1 MTDVTQQD
9 ARLVVMANQ
18 IANNVP
24 VGGEVPQ
31 QVAEHMRKFWTGA
44 MRADLKRIAEQSSDQ
59 LRQEVVAAVALLA

>member
-24 VGGEVPQ
+24 VGGEVPH

-44 MRADLKRIAEQSSDQ
+44 MRADLQRIAEQSPNQ

>member
-9 ARLVVMANQ
+9 VRLVVMANQ

-24 VGGEVPQ
+24 VGGEVPH

-44 MRADLKRIAEQSSDQ
+44 MRADLQRIAEQSPNQ

>member
-1 MTDVTQQD
+1 MSDTTQQD

-31 QVAEHMRKFWTGA
+31 QVAEHVRKFWTGA
-44 MRADLKRIAEQSSDQ
+44 MRADLKRIAEQSSNQ
-59 LRQEVVAAVALLA
+59 LRQEVVTAVALLA

>member
-1 MTDVTQQD
+1 MSDMAQQD

-31 QVAEHMRKFWTGA
+31 QVAEHVGKFWTGA
-44 MRADLKRIAEQSSDQ
+44 MRADLKRIAEQSSNQ

>member
-1 MTDVTQQD
+1 VSGVVEQD

-24 VGGEVPQ
+24 VGAEVPQ
-31 QVAEHMRKFWTGA
+31 QVADHIGKFWTGA
-44 MRADLKRIAEQSSDQ
+44 MRADLKRIAEHSSDQ

>member
-1 MTDVTQQD
+1 MSDMAQQD

-31 QVAEHMRKFWTGA
+31 QVAEHVGKFWTGA
-44 MRADLKRIAEQSSDQ
+44 MRADLKRIAEQSSNQ
-59 LRQEVVAAVALLA
+59 LRQEVVAAVALMA

>member
-24 VGGEVPQ
+24 PVGDVFYQASQ
-31 QVAEHMRKFWTGA
+31 QRVSN
-44 MRADLKRIAEQSSDQ
+44 QSASAS
-59 LRQEVVAAVALLA
+59 RP

>member
-1 MTDVTQQD
+1 MSDMAQQD

-31 QVAEHMRKFWTGA
+31 QVAEHVSKFWTGA
-44 MRADLKRIAEQSSDQ
+44 MRADLKRIAEQSSNQ

>member
-1 MTDVTQQD
+1 MSHTAQQD

-31 QVAEHMRKFWTGA
+31 QVAEHLRKFWTGA
-44 MRADLKRIAEQSSDQ
+44 MRADLKRIAEQSSNQ

>member
-1 MTDVTQQD
+1 MSHTAQQD

-31 QVAEHMRKFWTGA
+31 QVAEHVRKFWTGA
-44 MRADLKRIAEQSSDQ
+44 MRADLKRIAEQSSNQ